1 MEKFHNELED
11 LKKQVLD
18 MGFHALNMLNSSIEA
33 FKNLN
38 IHHSEEIYSR
48 KDKLLEYD
56 NRNEEKALQ
65 LIALYQPMARDLR
78 TIACILKMVTYLTRI
93 GRYGKDITNIT
104 TKELEGKIH
113 IKKIVSIP
121 HMMSIVSGMIKNALV
136 AFDKSDISFLED
148 FEERDD
154 EVDELRLSIFRE
166 CLTYMMESPANIS
179 ICIAYIM
186 IARYLER
193 CGDHACKMAEKI
205 HYMITG
211 EHIEIK

>member
-1 MEKFHNELED
+1 MEKFHNELEN
-11 LKKQVLD
+11 LKKDVID
-18 MGFHALNMLNSSIEA
+18 MGFYALNMLNNSIDA
-33 FKNLN
+33 LKNLDM
-38 IHHSEEIYSR
+38 SLAEEIYSR
-48 KDKLLEYD
+48 KDKLMEYD
-56 NRNEEKALQ
+56 DCIEKKGFQ
-65 LIALYQPMARDLR
+65 LITLYQPMASDLR
-78 TIACILKMVTYLTRI
+78 TIACILKMITYLTRI

-121 HMMSIVSGMIKNALV
+121 HMMSIVNGMIKNALV
-136 AFDKSDISFLED
+136 AFDKSDISFLKD

-193 CGDHACKMAEKI
+193 CGDHLCKMAEKI

>member
-18 MGFHALNMLNSSIEA
+18 MGFHALDMLNSSIEA

-38 IHHSEEIYSR
+38 IYHSEEIYSR
-48 KDKLLEYD
+48 KDKLMEYD

-78 TIACILKMVTYLTRI
+78 IIACILKMITYLTRI

-113 IKKIVSIP
+113 FKKIVSIP
-121 HMMSIVSGMIKNALV
+121 HMMSIVNGMIKNALV
-136 AFDKSDISFLED
+136 AFDKSDISFLKD

-211 EHIEIK
+211 E